1 MKVELCLIKE
11 RIIKDK
17 IWIILLFAILIIEY
31 FSYYI
36 EFNDFSINNQYYIS
50 LIGYPFAEISTN
62 ISVLYNM
69 YCIVYLVYFSITY
82 FNHELEDLK
91 EYIIVR
97 EKSKKWIVRKIFFI
111 FLYIILIKL
120 LLIFM
125 LNLFCSFRYNIGVS
139 YYLLTFLYII
149 SISILSITIN
159 NIVKS
164 NTVVTIVSVLLS
176 YLLYFEFDNFLVIS
190 ISIVVLIILNIIF
203 FRFKRMYKL
212 KDY

>member
-36 EFNDFSINNQYYIS
+36 KFNDFSINNQYYIS

-159 NIVKS
+159 NVVKS
-164 NTVVTIVSVLLS
+164 NTVATIVSVLLS
-176 YLLYFEFDNFLVIS
+176 YLLYFEFDNILVMS

>member
-50 LIGYPFAEISTN
+50 LIGYPFAEISTS

-125 LNLFCSFRYNIGVS
+125 LNLFCTFRYNIGVS

-164 NTVVTIVSVLLS
+164 NTVATIVSVLLS
-176 YLLYFEFDNFLVIS
+176 YLLYFEFDNILVMS

>member
-69 YCIVYLVYFSITY
+69 YYIVYLVYFSITY

-125 LNLFCSFRYNIGVS
+125 LNLFCSFRYNIDVS

-164 NTVVTIVSVLLS
+164 NTVATIVSVLLS
-176 YLLYFEFDNFLVIS
+176 YLLYFEFDNILVMS

>member
-159 NIVKS
+159 NIFKS
-164 NTVVTIVSVLLS
+164 NTVATIVSVLLS
-176 YLLYFEFDNFLVIS
+176 YLLYFEFDNILVMS
-190 ISIVVLIILNIIF
+190 ISIVVLIMLNIIF

>member
-36 EFNDFSINNQYYIS
+36 EFNDFSINYQYYIS

-164 NTVVTIVSVLLS
+164 NTVATIVSVLLS